1 MRFITICV
9 LTVASGLLLACA
21 ATQSTLD
28 GRYNRSVVKDRVP
41 VIIVSVDGKSTT
53 NALKHVDPGRHVL
66 KLRSSRVH
74 SPNNTLKTVE
84 FDVAP
89 CTGYVLAA
97 QHENPTSSRW
107 ELVTDREFPLPGCQR

>member
-1 MRFITICV
+1 MHIIQTFV
-9 LTVASGLLLACA
+9 LSIATSLLLACTVA
-21 ATQSTLD
+21 QSTLD

-41 VIIVSVDGKSTT
+41 VIIVSIDGKSTT
-53 NALKHVDPGRHVL
+53 NALKYVDPGRHVL
-66 KLRSSRVH
+66 KVRSSRVQ
-74 SPNNTLKTVE
+74 SPNNALKTVE